1 METLL
6 AQWAQ
11 FQERWARLQA
21 TLAATSPDR
30 SPPLR
35 ELLDRLQGQWAP
47 LQAQLGLLQEA
58 SAATSPET
66 FKENYSEEAQAL
78 SRRLDAALTALRGL

>member
-1 METLL
+1 
-6 AQWAQ
+6 
-11 FQERWARLQA
+11 
-21 TLAATSPDR
+21 
-30 SPPLR
+30 
-35 ELLDRLQGQWAP
+35 
-47 LQAQLGLLQEA
+47 LGLLQEA